1 MGLQERSGATS
12 GLRGY
17 FSFFHFFILHHIE
30 SERSSRDEDQAS
42 TFGDSVARGRSA
54 QLPRVPIASK
64 SEMKRQKSQDAKIG
78 RAPRRNQDTPR
89 SRTLRRERVHIV
101 QVPREGYQR
110 TTPTSSRERA
120 VTGRERAK
128 QGHIDP
134 RIPAGIFCR
143 RHLPES
149 EQERAFLLRCKQQES
164 PRVLP

>member
-64 SEMKRQKSQDAKIG
+64 SEMRRPKSRDAKIG
-78 RAPRRNQDTPR
+78 PSTQEK
-89 SRTLRRERVHIV
+89 SRY
-101 QVPREGYQR
+101 P
-110 TTPTSSRERA
+110 P
-120 VTGRERAK
+120 K
-128 QGHIDP
+128 
-134 RIPAGIFCR
+134 
-143 RHLPES
+143 
-149 EQERAFLLRCKQQES
+149 
-164 PRVLP
+164 